1 MLNFDFL
8 AKSLEIVSPPEFKKK
23 ISTIFFKTNQNKTKK
38 NMFLMLS
45 MDRDN
50 KLTNWNDKLDL
61 EV

>member
-8 AKSLEIVSPPEFKKK
+8 AKSLEIVSPPELKKK

-50 KLTNWNDKLDL
+50 KLTN
-61 EV
+61 